1 MSILWRLIAFI
12 VSRRPIARWL
22 IWRAQCTPYFH
33 LTGYMHRWWL
43 FNPYAGSS
51 SNEATAAGDRARHSA
66 RRWSWLPS
74 IRVHHILRADTADHP
89 HDHPWDARTI
99 ILEGG
104 YFERRHAGAPR
115 IMRRGDTAAIRHGD
129 FHHIEHVSPGGV
141 WTLFITWDY
150 QGSWGFLVN
159 GVKVPWRVYEA
170 EHQRHEAAPRHG
182 VTAQHAR
189 PVVAL
194 ATCKHPDDERIT
206 VMSGSSWCGEC
217 GTRVAYDG
225 GRPASPSQTAGRWSV
240 GRAGCEIAHS
250 DFGADVVLALSGD
263 FATAQEREQ
272 FAQAVADR
280 LNAAPAEAQPVE
292 GAPIRYFAYDS
303 DCGDYNEFDTLP
315 EAIADAQEALD
326 YAGDDGWPE
335 GGPSIYYGA
344 VLGEAREV
352 EGSRRPAGPGDHP
365 DADFIVEYEL
375 TGSDALAQ
383 QGVRDDG

>member
-33 LTGYMHRWWL
+33 LTGYMNRWWL

-115 IMRRGDTAAIRHGD
+115 IMRRGDTAPIRHGD

-170 EHQRHEAAPRHG
+170 EHQRHEG
-182 VTAQHAR
+182 
-189 PVVAL
+189 
-194 ATCKHPDDERIT
+194 
-206 VMSGSSWCGEC
+206 
-217 GTRVAYDG
+217 
-225 GRPASPSQTAGRWSV
+225 
-240 GRAGCEIAHS
+240 
-250 DFGADVVLALSGD
+250 
-263 FATAQEREQ
+263 
-272 FAQAVADR
+272 
-280 LNAAPAEAQPVE
+280 PAEAQP
-292 GAPIRYFAYDS
+292 
-303 DCGDYNEFDTLP
+303 GDWVLVPREPTP
-315 EAIADAQEALD
+315 EMANWFRAD
-326 YAGDDGWPE
+326 
-335 GGPSIYYGA
+335 
-344 VLGEAREV
+344 
-352 EGSRRPAGPGDHP
+352 EGSATFFTHTTIQC
-365 DADFIVEYEL
+365 ADFESRYSAML
-375 TGSDALAQ
+375 AAAQ
-383 QGVRDDG
+383 QGGHHE